1 MSCDALFSTPDP
13 PPSVH
18 SGGTVLVAS
27 ASGANEL
34 AASITCGR
42 GADIVF
48 AAR

>member
-1 MSCDALFSTPDP
+1 MSCDALFGTPNP

-18 SGGTVLVAS
+18 SGGTTLVAF
-27 ASGANEL
+27 ATRADEL